1 MQSTG
6 FSMNVFVIGIGL
18 IGGSMVLDI
27 KSNYPEATIYG
38 IDTNE
43 EHIEKAIELGVVDQK
58 ATFEDLEKAD
68 VVIISIPVDVQ
79 LEVIPKVLDLVSD
92 NTLVMDVGSTKEDI
106 CLAVK
111 DHAKRRNYLAMHPI
125 AGTEFSGPTA
135 AHTGLFDQKTNII
148 CEVEKTAFKLQEKA
162 LEIFAKLGMR
172 IRYMD
177 PKSHDKHIAY
187 MSHLSHISAFMLGK
201 TVIEKE
207 KNERDIFD
215 MAGSGFASTVRLA
228 KSSPAMWA
236 PIFEQNKTNVI
247 ETLDKYIDNL
257 QQFKELMI
265 QNDFTE
271 IYNEMESTNHIKQIL
286 NGIK

>member
-1 MQSTG
+1 
-6 FSMNVFVIGIGL
+6 MNVFVIGIGL

-27 KSNYPEATIYG
+27 KSKYQEATIYG
-38 IDTNE
+38 IDTNK
-43 EHIEKAIELGVVDQK
+43 EHLENAIELGVIDVK
-58 ATFEDLEKAD
+58 ATFEDLGKGD
-68 VVIISIPVDVQ
+68 MVIVSIPVDVQ

-92 NTLVMDVGSTKEDI
+92 DALVLDVGSTKEDI

-111 DHAKRRNYLAMHPI
+111 NHPKRRNYLAMHPI

-135 AHTGLFDQKTNII
+135 AHIGLFDQKTNII

-162 LEIFAKLGMR
+162 LDIFAKLGMR

-247 ETLDKYIDNL
+247 ETLDEYIQNL
-257 QQFKELMI
+257 QQFKALMV

>member
-1 MQSTG
+1 
-6 FSMNVFVIGIGL
+6 MNVFVIGIGL

-27 KSNYPEATIYG
+27 KSNYPETIIYG
-38 IDTNE
+38 IDNNE
-43 EHIEKAIELGVVDQK
+43 NHLEKALELGVIDVISNYDS
-58 ATFEDLEKAD
+58 LENAD
-68 VVIISIPVDVQ
+68 IVIVSIPVDVQ
-79 LEVIPKVLDLVSD
+79 LEVIPKVLDKIND
-92 NTLVMDVGSTKEDI
+92 NCLLIDVGSTKEDI
-106 CLAVK
+106 CKALIK
-111 DHAKRRNYLAMHPI
+111 HPKRRNYLATHPI

-135 AHTGLFDQKTNII
+135 AHLGLFNLKTNII

-162 LEIFAKLGMR
+162 LDIFAKLGMR

-187 MSHLSHISAFMLGK
+187 VSHLSHISAFMLGK
-201 TVIEKE
+201 TVIDKE

-228 KSSPAMWA
+228 KSSPAMWT

-247 ETLDKYIDNL
+247 ETLDEYINNL
-257 QQFKELMI
+257 QQFKKLME

-271 IYNEMESTNHIKQIL
+271 IYKEMESTNHIKQIL

>member
-1 MQSTG
+1 
-6 FSMNVFVIGIGL
+6 MNVFVIGIGL

-27 KSNYPEATIYG
+27 KSKYPEATIYG

-43 EHIEKAIELGVVDQK
+43 NHLSKALELNVIDQK
-58 ATFEDLEKAD
+58 ATFSDLEKAD
-68 VVIISIPVDVQ
+68 IVIVSIPVDVQ
-79 LEVIPKVLDLVSD
+79 LTEMPKVLDAVSD
-92 NTLVMDVGSTKEDI
+92 DTLVFDVGSTKEDI

-111 DHAKRRNYLAMHPI
+111 DHPKRRNYLAMHPI

-135 AHTGLFDQKTNII
+135 AHLGLFSEKTNII

-162 LEIFAKLGMR
+162 LDIFAKLGMR

-187 MSHLSHISAFMLGK
+187 MSHLSHISSFMLGK

-247 ETLDKYIDNL
+247 KTLEEYINNL
-257 QQFKELMI
+257 QQFKELMT